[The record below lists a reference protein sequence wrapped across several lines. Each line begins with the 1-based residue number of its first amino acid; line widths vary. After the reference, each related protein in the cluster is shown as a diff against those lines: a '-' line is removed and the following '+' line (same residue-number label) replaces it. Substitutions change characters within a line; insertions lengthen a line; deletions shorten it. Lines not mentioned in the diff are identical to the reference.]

1 VLDQHFKP
9 VIPQT
14 KPDPLSNVKPVVYDN
29 PWDLVPDQPMINV
42 LSASATLNN
51 NQEDVDDAK
60 VAMDKSSH
68 NQNISNCDSS
78 SGISSSSATSLQ
90 RTANPPAGANSEG
103 IVGDHQHYHQ
113 LWLDEI
119 PNNATKVLDIQSE
132 KSEASKIKSRDITV
146 ISGNGVTSH
155 TDNRPTENI
164 FMNGSQY
171 SVDPYNVQH
180 KDTSLKTPENK
191 IAGSEPT
198 IDITATNLWNNVS
211 AVVLDDPFDAEWAAL
226 ATRENVT
233 PTSGVEKSHE
243 LNRESPSSTNPFT
256 NAPSQLQN
264 NSSSAIKAFELQ
276 M

>member
-1 VLDQHFKP
+1 MKTEDA
-9 VIPQT
+9 
-14 KPDPLSNVKPVVYDN
+14 DDN
-29 PWDLVPDQPMINV
+29 
-42 LSASATLNN
+42 AT
-51 NQEDVDDAK
+51 DAK
-60 VAMDKSSH
+60 VTAMDKSSH

-90 RTANPPAGANSEG
+90 RTANPLAGANSDG

-155 TDNRPTENI
+155 TDKRPTENI

-191 IAGSEPT
+191 IAGK
-198 IDITATNLWNNVS
+198 IHLK
-211 AVVLDDPFDAEWAAL
+211 L
-226 ATRENVT
+226 
-233 PTSGVEKSHE
+233 K
-243 LNRESPSSTNPFT
+243 
-256 NAPSQLQN
+256 
-264 NSSSAIKAFELQ
+264 
-276 M
+276 